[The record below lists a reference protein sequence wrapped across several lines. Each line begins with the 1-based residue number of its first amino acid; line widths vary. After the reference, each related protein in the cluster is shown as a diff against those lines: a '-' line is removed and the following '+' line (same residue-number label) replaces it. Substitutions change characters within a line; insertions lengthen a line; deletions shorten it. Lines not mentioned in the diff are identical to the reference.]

1 MCALFRIV
9 CVQVAMDA
17 VVKPPGRNEPS
28 YDLYDKV
35 ISVVFLQGGLDF
47 KHWRPCSN
55 THGVNLL

>member
-47 KHWRPCSN
+47 KH
-55 THGVNLL
+55 